1 LKEAGAALF
10 NPGRFGYIGRPG
22 KRTMN
27 RSSTDLIVKASRS
40 VFAVL
45 AFLLVFNFAD
55 QSLQSPL
62 LNPLLAD
69 FFGQTDN
76 LVPLG
81 WVTFVFTV
89 LSAIAT
95 IAAGLL
101 ADHVSR
107 LRLCLAGTAVYGLIG
122 VLTVLVPHGRA
133 GFAVFF
139 LARSLA
145 GVGIGLIVPA
155 VFSLIPDL
163 VAAGRRATA
172 FGVLSVAMLAGR
184 MTGFLAGG
192 ALGGQ
197 WRFAYALIGA
207 VNLVLAGLL
216 LRRREPARGSR
227 EPELEAAIAAGA
239 VYRFRW
245 TRKDFAALG
254 AAPSNAWLIFNFLDV
269 IPGSI
274 VLFLIF
280 KYMKDVHNMDAAAVN
295 VAVVGVFVAGAAG
308 ALVFGRLGDAWF
320 RRDRRA
326 RVWTALICNAAPA
339 AIMIPFLASKARV
352 PEGAGVA
359 ATFAA
364 PGVIVLVFWVAAA
377 MFINQGVNPN
387 WYGALTD
394 VNLPEH
400 RPAMISFATVMDM
413 AGNALGPLCASYL
426 ATRYGI
432 RTAMAAVLAFWVLNI
447 FLWLPVCA
455 FIRRDLLRVHAI
467 LTERAAAM
475 AAVTVKNEKG
485 VRP

>member
-1 LKEAGAALF
+1 
-10 NPGRFGYIGRPG
+10 
-22 KRTMN
+22 MN

>member
-1 LKEAGAALF
+1 MERL
-10 NPGRFGYIGRPG
+10 R
-22 KRTMN
+22 
-27 RSSTDLIVKASRS
+27 TDLLGKASRG
-40 VFAVL
+40 VFPLL
-45 AFLLVFNFAD
+45 ALLLVFNFAD

-69 FFGQTDN
+69 FFGRTDD
-76 LVPLG
+76 LIPLG
-81 WVTFVFTV
+81 WVTFAFTAV
-89 LSAIAT
+89 SAIAT

-107 LRLCLAGTAVYGLIG
+107 LRLCLAGTAAYGLIG

-133 GFAVFF
+133 GFAFFF

-145 GVGIGLIVPA
+145 GIGIGLIIPA
-155 VFSLIPDL
+155 VFSLAPDL

-172 FGVLSVAMLAGR
+172 FGFLSVAMLAGR
-184 MTGFLAGG
+184 MTGFLTGG

-197 WRFAYALIGA
+197 WRHAYALIGA
-207 VNLVLAGLL
+207 INLILAALL
-216 LRRREPARGSR
+216 IRLREPARGSR
-227 EPELEAAIAAGA
+227 EPELEAAIAGGA

-245 TRKDFAALG
+245 TRKDFAALR

-280 KYMKDVHNMDAAAVN
+280 KYMKDVHNMGAAAVN
-295 VAVVGVFVAGAAG
+295 AAIVGVFIAGAAG

-339 AIMIPFLASKARV
+339 AIMIPFLASKARI
-352 PEGAGVA
+352 PDGAGVA

-364 PGVIVLVFWVAAA
+364 PGAAVLVFWVAAA

-387 WYGALTD
+387 WYGALAD

-432 RTAMAAVLAFWVLNI
+432 RTSMSAVLVFWVLNI

-455 FIRRDLLRVHAI
+455 FIRRDLGRVHAI
-467 LTERAAAM
+467 LAERAAAM
-475 AAVTVKNEKG
+475 AAGAAENGKG
-485 VRP
+485 VCP